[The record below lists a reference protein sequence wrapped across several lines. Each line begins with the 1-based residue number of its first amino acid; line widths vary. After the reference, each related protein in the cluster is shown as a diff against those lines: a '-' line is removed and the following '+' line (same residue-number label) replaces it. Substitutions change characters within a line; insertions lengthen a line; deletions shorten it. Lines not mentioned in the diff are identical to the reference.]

1 MFVSF
6 GYLSKKMI
14 IPLLIPILY
23 SVRHYL
29 LEEFNIKLNSSEE
42 VGHDTKE
49 VKQQSVFLNTFI
61 VSISYSLNFILF
73 IIEYNKTKTGRKT
86 KQQKEFDNQLIIEK
100 LKKEKKQRKCRLLLL
115 ILIPLFNY
123 IILLFYDILDI
134 FKPQNYYKYY
144 IYPLSI
150 PFFFI
155 ITAFLSFL
163 LLNYKIYCHQKLTMI
178 ISPIL
183 SLSLLIILVI
193 KNWNEENITIDT
205 NLFLVEILGLR
216 SLRYVLAVLGKLF
229 MEKMFVSHIKLM
241 TYLGI
246 FGIIFSLIANSLSF
260 FINLKWVK
268 NNPNLNDFFIIQ
280 DNKKRLKN
288 IFDYWGN
295 FDSLTC
301 FIFIGIIILWFI
313 EKHIIWFCIYT
324 FSPNHYTIYASINS
338 IIVLFFELIKLS
350 NIRLPDI
357 IIIIFS
363 FIALC
368 AIFICGLIFNEII
381 IVRLWELDKYTN
393 VEIDKRQK
401 EETKLSMVKY
411 NDNNS
416 NSNGEFPEN
425 SFDSDNLS
433 DKIDRIS
440 SES

>member
-6 GYLSKKMI
+6 GYLSNKMI

-23 SVRHYL
+23 SIRHYL
-29 LEEFNIKLNSSEE
+29 LEEFEEKLREPNNKN
-42 VGHDTKE
+42 TK
-49 VKQQSVFLNTFI
+49 KPSVFLKTFI
-61 VSISYSLNFILF
+61 VSISYSLNSILF
-73 IIEYNKTKTGRKT
+73 IIEYNKTKTSK
-86 KQQKEFDNQLIIEK
+86 KKKKQKEFDNQLLIEK
-100 LKKEKKQRKCRLLLL
+100 LKNEKKQRKCRLLLL
-115 ILIPLFNY
+115 FLLPLLNY
-123 IILLFYDILDI
+123 LILLFYDILSI
-134 FKPQNYYKYY
+134 FKPKEYYKYY
-144 IYPLSI
+144 FYPLSI

-155 ITAFLSFL
+155 ITALLSFL
-163 LLNYKIYCHQKLTMI
+163 LLNYKIYCHQTLAMI

-241 TYLGI
+241 SYLGI

-268 NNPNLNDFFIIQ
+268 NNPNLNDFFIIH

-288 IFDYWGN
+288 IFDHWGN

-324 FSPNHYTIYASINS
+324 LVP
-338 IIVLFFELIKLS
+338 
-350 NIRLPDI
+350 I
-357 IIIIFS
+357 II
-363 FIALC
+363 LYMQV
-368 AIFICGLIFNEII
+368 LI
-381 IVRLWELDKYTN
+381 L
-393 VEIDKRQK
+393 
-401 EETKLSMVKY
+401 
-411 NDNNS
+411 
-416 NSNGEFPEN
+416 
-425 SFDSDNLS
+425 
-433 DKIDRIS
+433 
-440 SES
+440 